1 MQDLFEISKANS
13 GAIDLEPERIDVVAL
28 AEQTIAEMDER
39 VNPSGVEIKAQLAPQ
54 RLFVWADG
62 RKLHRVFENLL
73 GNALK
78 YSLAGTRVY
87 IVVRQAEET
96 AEISFKNVASYE
108 MTFTAE
114 DIVERFQRGDASRT
128 GEGSGLGLAIAKS
141 FVELSGGALSI
152 ELERRPLQGHGDA
165 APLPGGAGPAAG
177 GAGPRFAGGRGRAR
191 GWHTGG
197 GISGRGGR
205 RAVR

>member
-1 MQDLFEISKANS
+1 MKSPRRTAA
-13 GAIDLEPERIDVVAL
+13 AIDLEPERIDVVAL

-39 VNPSGVEIKAQLAPQ
+39 MNPSGVEIKAQLAPQ

-152 ELERRPLQGHGDA
+152 ELDGDLFKATVTRPSVRRSR
-165 APLPGGAGPAAG
+165 PAAG
-177 GAGPRFAGGRGRAR
+177 GTGPVLREDGDAPGGWR
-191 GWHTGG
+191 TGG